1 MTSLI
6 EVERLHALG
15 ESEGYTVEAPEGAL
29 GWVEE
34 VWLDERR
41 EPRALA
47 VRTVDGRRALLLA
60 EQVTAVDQ
68 EHGWV
73 VAETDPRLL
82 ELDPPRL
89 TEARDGRLTASWT
102 TTGTTLEPPAAVAQL
117 PLAIRVRPA
126 PAQRRPATGTDWPLA
141 KTVAVLYGTIALLIA
156 FMITLAFT
164 IAWAVT
170 GTPY

>member
-15 ESEGYTVEAPEGAL
+15 ESEGYSVESPQGAL

-47 VRTVDGRRALLLA
+47 VRTVDGTRALLLT
-60 EQVTAVDQ
+60 EQITAVNQ
-68 EHGWV
+68 VHGWV
-73 VAETDPRLL
+73 VVEPDPRLL

-89 TEARDGRLTASWT
+89 TETRDGHLTASWT
-102 TTGTTLEPPAAVAQL
+102 TTGNTLERPAAVARL
-117 PLAIRVRPA
+117 PLAICLRPA
-126 PAQRRPATGTDWPLA
+126 PAQRRPATETEWPLL
-141 KTVAVLYGTIALLIA
+141 KTVAVLYGTIAFLLA